1 MACFFSA
8 RREKQVILPPFVKT
22 PFSGVKMLKKMSPGT
37 MKIRSDTQYVVV
49 K

>member
-1 MACFFSA
+1 MACFSSA
-8 RREKQVILPPFVKT
+8 RREKTGDPPDIRET

-37 MKIRSDTQYVVV
+37 MKIRNGTQYVVV